1 MYRSKFGKTI
11 RNAAVALTL
20 AGSSALV
27 SATPYS
33 ITYTGTIGNSVF
45 PEVNSGESYTATLV
59 FDNGGAS
66 TASQSW
72 DASDLTCA
80 IWTANNAGD
89 VVIATDMTAQTNLD
103 VSGTVSTDGAGS
115 LTSNFTEV
123 AADPVNAGTF
133 SASGIAL
140 VEAIDWYMN
149 DGNRVFYSDS
159 QANSWGDAAGGV
171 QMAVGNWSNPAIYTG
186 NCQGAVPP
194 APAATQIPVMPLWLL
209 ALMGGLLSWIGV
221 RKLRQA

>member
-1 MYRSKFGKTI
+1 MYRSKFGKTV
-11 RNAAVALTL
+11 RNATVALTL

-27 SATPYS
+27 SAAPYF
-33 ITYTGTIGNSVF
+33 ITYTGTIGSSSF

-80 IWTANNAGD
+80 IWTANNAGN
-89 VVIATDMTAQTNLD
+89 VVFTTEMTSQTNL
-103 VSGTVSTDGAGS
+103 VTSGSVNTDGAGS
-115 LTSNFTEV
+115 LTSNFTAV
-123 AADPVNAGTF
+123 NVDPVTAGTF

-140 VEAIDWYMN
+140 LGPANWYMN
-149 DGNRVFYSDS
+149 DNNSVFFD
-159 QANSWGDAAGGV
+159 NSSVWGDAAGGV
-171 QMAVGNWSNPAIYTG
+171 QMAVGNWSSPAIYTG

-209 ALMGGLLSWIGV
+209 ALMGGLLSWVGV